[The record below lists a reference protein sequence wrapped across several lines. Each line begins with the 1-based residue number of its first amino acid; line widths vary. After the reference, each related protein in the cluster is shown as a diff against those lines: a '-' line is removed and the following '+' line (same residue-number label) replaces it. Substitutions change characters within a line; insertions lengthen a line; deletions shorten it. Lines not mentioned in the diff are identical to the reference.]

1 MENKYLNEAI
11 IGNKNMIATF
21 TSKGELQRLYF
32 PSKDNKQ
39 YINFFH
45 TGVKINNSDLIYLQ
59 NDINNV
65 YKQYYDTDTNVL
77 NTEHV
82 FQLKNSTNRFYNDKR
97 KCISKEIYFFK

>member
-1 MENKYLNEAI
+1 MVKEKMENKYLNEAI

-59 NDINNV
+59 DDINNV
-65 YKQYYDTDTNVL
+65 YKIL
-77 NTEHV
+77 CLSLFFHH
-82 FQLKNSTNRFYNDKR
+82 LKKY
-97 KCISKEIYFFK
+97 ISLLIHFLLSL